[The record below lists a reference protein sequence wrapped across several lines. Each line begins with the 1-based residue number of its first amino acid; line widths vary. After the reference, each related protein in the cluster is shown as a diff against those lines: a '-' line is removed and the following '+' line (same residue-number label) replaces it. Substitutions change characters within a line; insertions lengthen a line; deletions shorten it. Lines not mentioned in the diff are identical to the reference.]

1 MRTQTL
7 SVTALAVAAL
17 FGTAC
22 HKKVASVP
30 PPPRPVQAS
39 TPAAVRPEIAL
50 FAADPTTID
59 RGSSTT
65 LRWSVK
71 NATDVSITPSV
82 GAVNEHGAREI
93 SPSDD
98 TTYTLTARGPGGSAD
113 ATTSISVRVHSASNM
128 PDAATK
134 ARIEDLLKRIQDAY
148 FDYNKHILRSDAQA
162 ALQADAKTL
171 ADILRQYPDYKL
183 TVEGNCDERGSEE
196 YNLALGD
203 ARAKAAREY
212 LVSLG
217 VPANQLLVV
226 SYGKDHP
233 VCTEHDEACWQKNRR
248 AHVTQEQIAQA
259 R

>member
-1 MRTQTL
+1 MF
-7 SVTALAVAAL
+7 A
-17 FGTAC
+17 TAC

-30 PPPRPVQAS
+30 PPPRPVQTAAAPAPAPAPPVQRAAAAEPAPVAS
-39 TPAAVRPEIAL
+39 AV
-50 FAADPTTID
+50 
-59 RGSSTT
+59 
-65 LRWSVK
+65 
-71 NATDVSITPSV
+71 
-82 GAVNEHGAREI
+82 
-93 SPSDD
+93 
-98 TTYTLTARGPGGSAD
+98 
-113 ATTSISVRVHSASNM
+113 

-148 FDYNKHILRSDAQA
+148 FDYNKHSLRPDAQA
-162 ALQADAKTL
+162 SLQADAKEL
-171 ADILRQYPDYKL
+171 ADILRQYPTYKL

-212 LVSLG
+212 LVTLG

-226 SYGKDHP
+226 SFGKDHP